1 MQLTN
6 CMLQRRQLKRLGLL
20 PRRRKGVGVGV
31 VHSILTPPICVMPF
45 TFPTLHR
52 PTLSLKVEFSFSI
65 AVYFLTNHIRTQ
77 CLLLLK
83 RENKT
88 VLTFSTEMENFSIYN
103 LICPIK

>member
-1 MQLTN
+1 
-6 CMLQRRQLKRLGLL
+6 MLQRRQLKRLGLL
-20 PRRRKGVGVGV
+20 PRRRKGVGGGGGALY
-31 VHSILTPPICVMPF
+31 SY
-45 TFPTLHR
+45 PTHLCNAIYLPHLHR

-88 VLTFSTEMENFSIYN
+88 VLTFFTEMENFSIYN